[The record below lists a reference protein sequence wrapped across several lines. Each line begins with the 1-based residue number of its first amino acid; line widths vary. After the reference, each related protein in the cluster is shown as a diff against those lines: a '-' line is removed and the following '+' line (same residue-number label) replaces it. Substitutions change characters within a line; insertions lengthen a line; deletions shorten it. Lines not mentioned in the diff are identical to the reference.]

1 MGKKLDFY
9 FVDNGY
15 TDYLQEEEIKNYGN
29 ARVPNMRY
37 PAPRKPKF
45 ICGPLFDGESGF
57 SYYAPVSSY
66 SMQKSANILIAV
78 PGDRDPIKG
87 SIRFNYMFP
96 VPDEVLSRYLIFNIE
111 DSSHRFL
118 IKKEFQFLQ
127 DYSFNI
133 KSFAK
138 SIYEDIFE
146 QKCTP
151 RLLINSCRMR
161 FLENRCHQYCKEN
174 GLELAE
180 KERLGYSWK
189 RDKVITIMEEGKFNA
204 KICSDMGEI

>member
-1 MGKKLDFY
+1 MNSQVCATY
-9 FVDNGY
+9 
-15 TDYLQEEEIKNYGN
+15 I
-29 ARVPNMRY
+29 
-37 PAPRKPKF
+37 
-45 ICGPLFDGESGF
+45 
-57 SYYAPVSSY
+57 
-66 SMQKSANILIAV
+66 
-78 PGDRDPIKG
+78 
-87 SIRFNYMFP
+87 
-96 VPDEVLSRYLIFNIE
+96 
-111 DSSHRFL
+111 

-174 GLELAE
+174 GLELAD